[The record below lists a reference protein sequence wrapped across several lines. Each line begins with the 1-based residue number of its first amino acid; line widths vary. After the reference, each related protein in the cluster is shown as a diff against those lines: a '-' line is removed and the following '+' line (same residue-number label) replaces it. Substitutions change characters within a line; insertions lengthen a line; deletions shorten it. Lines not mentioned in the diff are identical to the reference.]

1 MADNEK
7 LNQIL
12 DDMEQRQ
19 KNGENIDEAINN
31 LFSGLSQRTSFDDL
45 DLYTIDRLFFLIEGK
60 SLTAEQQDIFSRI
73 FERQTELT
81 RQQPAND
88 TPVNDDSQPTAQPK
102 QPETIVLGADEP
114 VIPEPEPEPVIP
126 EPEPEPVIP
135 EPEPVDSP
143 ETEFDFDNMTS
154 YDLKQEYLQALS
166 DYGDFQKR
174 LEQNED
180 DESARAH
187 ARELLDKLIAIESYV
202 KKELDETV
210 LDEDNAPVVDDYV
223 EIMTQSDTSYHYE
236 HADELEQKLA
246 DYDRNNGLDGEL
258 PSAEEIKANEDKWAE
273 ITADFKYAVP
283 TEFGSDAG
291 FNALKQED
299 QETLKETLEI
309 IRTMALTQ
317 LSLESPEADQE
328 QALKRYYEK
337 IEELS
342 AQYLGNVNFSLR
354 QVLDSDEEREKWT
367 EQYLA
372 DNKITKDEWEN
383 IKNNPELYEQHS
395 NKFKKYIFSSIY
407 KTRNCA
413 YAEKNAIFASRL
425 ARKTNMPRTP
435 ERAAEQKKK
444 MTTKHPLIMAVIR
457 EGAKNIAWTAAMAT
471 AFGPIGITARQGWKL
486 AGAFKKSWKNYKEQS
501 DGKTSFKGFFKYLNN
516 NREEAINLARQTAL
530 FATSATFTAAMAAS
544 GTLTFG
550 VLGSL
555 AGIGAQA
562 ATHAAAQTTIMGLA
576 KYKAIGAISIAAGL
590 GQYFH
595 VRHESAKAQ
604 KGLTEILQK
613 YLPEQETQKKGLIGK
628 LFSKSPTKRAISH
641 LTGLIRN
648 GDEKIMAKL
657 EEMAPDM
664 SAQDKE
670 AAMKYINQIK
680 MAKGKS
686 IAAGVGVVA
695 GSVFMSDTAQELI
708 HNEVGSILG
717 HDTPNTDAD
726 VATNTD
732 DATPT
737 NLTDEHGTPGQ
748 ETPEQDTQATEPANS
763 AELHNFALSD
773 ADFAKATEQP
783 NATYVILNR
792 MGVMNNKEF
801 DTLCGNGSHIVQSE
815 MTDYLNKLQL
825 TEAQQQEFQAK
836 LDSGEF
842 DKIADDLNHKRLI
855 ILPGGKIV
863 DHSNWT
869 NAQTL
874 SQGNSVAV
882 HTQGNLGND
891 GNVVTETHTPAADDV
906 ATQATPEAPTA
917 ETPAT
922 DANSA
927 EQAQQT
933 ITVTGR
939 AKKAGFLSFLHK
951 KHEYTIEIPQS
962 GNLNNDVENYAGNI
976 AMQEYNAK
984 HPDAPI
990 TDPAE
995 MKKHGYSITGRIV
1008 DANGQ
1013 EHKFKVKY
1021 TDDGNR
1027 MVRTIDGERT
1037 EVKHVYDTSIAK
1049 YENVEVPA
1057 NTVGDASGTK
1067 PDRVLL
1073 AQVNSN
1079 GQKGTFVRDGDTGE
1093 IHKVT
1098 VGENGQPKVTKTDM
1112 TESDIRRIYR
1122 DYGRTR

>member
-1 MADNEK
+1 MADNEE
-7 LNQIL
+7 LNFGQML
-12 DDMEQRQ
+12 DDMEQQQ

-31 LFSGLSQRTSFDDL
+31 LFAGLSQKTSFDDL
-45 DLYTIDRLFFLIEGK
+45 DLDTIGRLFYLIEGK
-60 SLTAEQQDIFSRI
+60 SLTAEQQDIFSKI
-73 FERQTELT
+73 IERQTELT
-81 RQQPAND
+81 RQQPTND
-88 TPVNDDSQPTAQPK
+88 TPANDRPDPEPKPQPK
-102 QPETIVLGADEP
+102 QPETIVLGSDEP
-114 VIPEPEPEPVIP
+114 KVSPNPQPEPI
-126 EPEPEPVIP
+126 I
-135 EPEPVDSP
+135 SP
-143 ETEFDFDNMTS
+143 ETVFDFDSMTS
-154 YDLKQEYLQALS
+154 YDLKQEYMQALA
-166 DYGDFQKR
+166 DYNDFQKR

-180 DESARAH
+180 DESAKAH
-187 ARELLDKLIAIESYV
+187 AKELHDKLIAIVDYV
-202 KKELDETV
+202 KKESDETV

-283 TEFGSDAG
+283 TEFGKDAG

-317 LSLESPEADQE
+317 LSLESPETDQE

-354 QVLDSDEEREKWT
+354 QILASDEEREKWT
-367 EQYLA
+367 EKYLA
-372 DNKITKDEWEN
+372 DNKITKEEWEN
-383 IKNNPELYEQHS
+383 IKNNPELYKQYS
-395 NKFKKYIFSSIY
+395 NKFKKYIVSSIY

-501 DGKTSFKGFFKYLNN
+501 DGKTSFKGFFEYLKK

-530 FATSATFTAAMAAS
+530 FATSAAFTAAMAAS

-562 ATHAAAQTTIMGLA
+562 ATHAAAQTTIIGLA

-590 GQYFH
+590 GQYLH

-708 HNEVGSILG
+708 HNEVGSIFG
-717 HDTPNTDAD
+717 HDTPNTDTDA
-726 VATNTD
+726 ANTD
-732 DATPT
+732 GTTPT

-773 ADFAKATEQP
+773 TDFAKATAQP
-783 NATYVILNR
+783 NATYVILNQ
-792 MGVMNNKEF
+792 MGVMKDEEF
-801 DTLCGNGSHIVQSE
+801 DVLRGNRSHIVQSG
-815 MTDYLNKLQL
+815 MTNYLKNLQL

-855 ILPGGKIV
+855 ILPGGKVV
-863 DHSNWT
+863 DHSGWIDT
-869 NAQTL
+869 RTL
-874 SQGNSVAV
+874 SQGNAVAV

-891 GNVVTETHTPAADDV
+891 GNVVTEAHTPAAPAADDV
-906 ATQATPEAPTA
+906 ATPETPTA

-922 DANSA
+922 DTNSA

-939 AKKAGFLSFLHK
+939 AKKDHGLLNLFYK

-962 GNLNNDVENYAGNI
+962 GHLNSDVENYAGNI

-984 HPDAPI
+984 HPEAPI

-995 MKKHGYSITGRIV
+995 LKKHGYSITGRFV
-1008 DANGQ
+1008 DPEGK
-1013 EHKFKVKY
+1013 EHTFKVKY

-1027 MVRTIDGERT
+1027 MIRTIDGERT
-1037 EVKHVYDTSIAK
+1037 EVRNVDGNHIAK
-1049 YENVEVPA
+1049 YSKVELPA
-1057 NTVGDASGTK
+1057 NTVGGEGTK
-1067 PDRVLL
+1067 PDRVII
-1073 AQVNSN
+1073 AIQDSS
-1079 GQKGTFVRDGDTGE
+1079 GKGTFVKDGDTGE
-1093 IHKVT
+1093 IHKV
-1098 VGENGQPKVTKTDM
+1098 VVDQNGQTHITKTDL
-1112 TESDIRRIYR
+1112 TESQVKAIYR
-1122 DYGRTR
+1122 NYGKTR